1 MKRFIPLLFVV
12 LWATGFI
19 GARAGMPYAEP
30 GTFLLLRFIIA
41 FALLAC
47 IALALKAPWPR
58 GRALLGA
65 LVVGMLVHGVYLGG
79 VFWAIDRGMPA
90 GIAAVV
96 VGLQPLLTAVIA
108 GVYLGEVVT
117 ARHRTGIVLG
127 LLGVMLVLLPGIMA
141 DDTVASSLSVATVVV
156 VAVAT
161 LAVTTGTVLQK
172 RLGLGVDLR
181 SGTALQYLGA
191 AIPVAL
197 LATTEAREITWN
209 GQLVFALVWLVFVL
223 SLGAV
228 FLLMWLIRE
237 GSVSQ
242 VAALFY
248 LVPAV
253 TSLIAWALFDE
264 TLGVVQ
270 LLGMALTA
278 VAVWL
283 ATSSREPGKN
293 QA

>member
-1 MKRFIPLLFVV
+1 
-12 LWATGFI
+12 
-19 GARAGMPYAEP
+19 MPYAEP
-30 GTFLLLRFIIA
+30 GTFLLLRFIFA
-41 FALLAC
+41 FVLLAC
-47 IALALKAPWPR
+47 IALAFKAPWPR
-58 GRALLGA
+58 GRMLLGA

-96 VGLQPLLTAVIA
+96 VGLQPLITAIIA

-117 ARHRTGIVLG
+117 ARHRIGIVLG
-127 LLGVMLVLLPGIMA
+127 LLGVILVLLPGILA
-141 DDTVASSLSVATVVV
+141 DDTMASSLSVATVVV
-156 VAVAT
+156 VTVAT

-181 SGTALQYLGA
+181 SGTAVQYLGG
-191 AIPVAL
+191 AIPVVL
-197 LATTEAREITWN
+197 LATTETREITWN
-209 GQLVFALVWLVFVL
+209 GQLVFALIWLVLVL

-270 LLGMALTA
+270 LLGMALAA

-283 ATSSREPGKN
+283 ATSSGQLVKN